1 MVMEIKNSQFVLYCE
16 HFHRRIKSRLVMHV
30 LQINLDKKLY
40 VFCNF
45 PNFEKNI

>member
-1 MVMEIKNSQFVLYCE
+1 
-16 HFHRRIKSRLVMHV
+16 MHV

-45 PNFEKNI
+45 PNFEKTYKCSGNA